1 MLKQLN
7 DYKSE
12 YKSAK
17 TKEDKNKIHA
27 KVTQFTKKW
36 LDSKNL
42 QLTSQI
48 EFKSPAEL
56 LLLDKQFIEKNSDVI
71 ASEYAQLSK

>member
-1 MLKQLN
+1 MLKQLM

-17 TKEDKNKIHA
+17 TDQDKQIIHQKVA
-27 KVTQFTKKW
+27 KFTKKW
-36 LDSKNL
+36 LDSKNI
-42 QLTSQI
+42 QLASQI

-56 LLLDKQFIEKNSDVI
+56 LLLDKQFIEKKSDII
-71 ASEYAQLSK
+71 ASEYAQLTK

>member
-1 MLKQLN
+1 MLKQLM

-17 TKEDKNKIHA
+17 TDQDKQIIHQKVA
-27 KVTQFTKKW
+27 KFTKKW
-36 LDSKNL
+36 LDSKNI
-42 QLTSQI
+42 QLASQI

-56 LLLDKQFIEKNSDVI
+56 LLLDKQFIEK
-71 ASEYAQLSK
+71 K

>member
-7 DYKSE
+7 DYKTE

-17 TKEDKNKIHA
+17 TREDKQKIHA

-42 QLTSQI
+42 
-48 EFKSPAEL
+48 
-56 LLLDKQFIEKNSDVI
+56 
-71 ASEYAQLSK
+71 

>member
-1 MLKQLN
+1 MLKQLM

-17 TKEDKNKIHA
+17 TDQDKQIIHQKVA
-27 KVTQFTKKW
+27 KFTKKW

-42 QLTSQI
+42 QL
-48 EFKSPAEL
+48 
-56 LLLDKQFIEKNSDVI
+56 
-71 ASEYAQLSK
+71 AS

>member
-1 MLKQLN
+1 MLKQLI

-17 TKEDKNKIHA
+17 TNEDKKKIHE
-27 KVTQFTKKW
+27 KVATFTKKW

-42 QLTSQI
+42 QLASQI

-56 LLLDKQFIEKNSDVI
+56 LLLDK
-71 ASEYAQLSK
+71 